1 MFDEMVTLLKAE
13 QSEDSSKKAYC
24 IKSFDET
31 EDEARPWLISLLGT
45 TMRSR
50 ATMISC
56 PTLMLVLRPYRSR
69 SLSWTRAWRRRFV
82 TLTANNA
89 AASELLKLVV
99 NRLNK
104 FYTPKLHKAAPKAE
118 LSAEDRE
125 YVNMGGE
132 ITIVAPTGVG
142 GTHVARLHLLQA
154 VPVAEPLTSKLEK
167 DHEGFNGVSSL
178 IGSLFADL
186 AKETQEAKVDEEHPQ
201 LEYEAFMSESAA
213 SRADKVKEL
222 EELQDAKAS
231 VSASLTRSKE
241 ELASAV
247 TSAARVASPKLRL
260 AGSEFRCS
268 KDGPC

>member
-1 MFDEMVTLLKAE
+1 M
-13 QSEDSSKKAYC
+13 
-24 IKSFDET
+24 
-31 EDEARPWLISLLGT
+31 
-45 TMRSR
+45 
-50 ATMISC
+50 
-56 PTLMLVLRPYRSR
+56 
-69 SLSWTRAWRRRFV
+69 

-104 FYTPKLHKAAPKAE
+104 FYAPKLHKAAPKAE
-118 LSAEDRE
+118 LSADVRE
-125 YVNMGGE
+125 YDNMGGE
-132 ITIVAPTGVG
+132 ITTAAPTGDG
-142 GTHVARLHLLQA
+142 GTHVACLHLLQA

-186 AKETQEAKVDEEHPQ
+186 AEETQEAKVDEEHPR

-222 EELQDAKAS
+222 EVQDTKAS

-247 TSAARVASPKLRL
+247 TSAAETAEVISRFTKVAI
-260 AGSEFRCS
+260 GWFRIS
-268 KDGPC
+268 MLGRRPVLGKSRH